1 MHRRTL
7 LTCGALVALALP
19 ARAQAWPERPI
30 RWILP
35 FPAGG
40 TPDSNARKVAKQLET
55 QLGQPIVIENK
66 AGANGILGMDA
77 VAKAA
82 PDGYTFLYTTPAFAI
97 NPSVYKKLPFDAR
110 RDFAPVTNVAVSD
123 GYLVLVGAGVPARTL
138 SDLVALGKLPGQK
151 VSYASAGNGN
161 STHLAAEMFNQR
173 AGMNMLHVPYKGVTP
188 ALAALMSGE
197 VQVMFVSPTAAVQHI
212 QSGRLRALA
221 YTGSQ
226 RWPGAKEIP
235 AVNELLP
242 GYEFTGSWHGL
253 LAPTG
258 TPAAVVQRMQAEVA
272 RAVLQPDVKDYLLK
286 GGYEPVANTPA
297 AFRTE
302 LDAEM
307 RKYAELVRAANISA
321 E

>member
-1 MHRRTL
+1 MDRRTL
-7 LTCGALVALALP
+7 LAFGALSTLP
-19 ARAQAWPERPI
+19 TWSRAQAWPGRPI
-30 RWILP
+30 RLVLP

-40 TPDSNARKVAKQLET
+40 TPDSNARKVARQLEA
-55 QLGQPIVIENK
+55 QLGQPFVIENK

-110 RDFAPVTNVAVSD
+110 RDFVPVTNVAVSE
-123 GYLVLVGAGVPARTL
+123 GYLVLVGSEVPARSL
-138 SDLVALGKLPGQK
+138 KDLIAVAKQAGKQL
-151 VSYASAGNGN
+151 SYASAGNGN

-173 AGMNMLHVPYKGVTP
+173 AATGMLHVPYKGVAP
-188 ALAALMSGE
+188 ALAALIGGE

-212 QSGRLRALA
+212 HAGRLRALG

-226 RWPGAKEIP
+226 RWPGAKDVP
-235 AVNELLP
+235 AVNEVLP
-242 GYEFTGSWHGL
+242 GYEFTGSWHGV
-253 LAPTG
+253 LAPAG
-258 TPAAVVQRMQAEVA
+258 TPAAVVERLHVEVA
-272 RAVLQPDVKDYLLK
+272 KAVQQPDVRDYLLK
-286 GGYEPVANTPA
+286 GGYEPVASSPA

-302 LDAEM
+302 LDAEL
-307 RKYAELVRAANISA
+307 RKYAELVKAANITA